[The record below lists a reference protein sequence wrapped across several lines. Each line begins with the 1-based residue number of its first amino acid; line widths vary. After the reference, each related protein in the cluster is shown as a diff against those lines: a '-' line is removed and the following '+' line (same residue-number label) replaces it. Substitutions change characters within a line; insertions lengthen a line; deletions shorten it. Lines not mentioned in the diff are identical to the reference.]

1 MGRNVLVI
9 GQGAREHAMVWKL
22 SQSPGIGRIFAAPG
36 NAGIA
41 EIADCLDVKVTDTRQ
56 LLDLTEKKK
65 IDLTV
70 VGPEVPLMEGIV
82 DEFES
87 RGLRIFGPRR
97 NAAILEGSKVFTKN
111 LFKKY
116 GIPSADFGS
125 FSDINEARDY
135 LREKGTPI
143 VVKADG
149 LAAGKGVVVAMDEKT
164 ALAALDMIM
173 LDKAFGK
180 AGLEVVIEECL
191 QGVEVSVFA
200 LCDGKNVVPM
210 VAAQDHKR
218 VFDGDQGPNTGGMGA
233 YSPPPFYTPD
243 LHQQV
248 MKEIMEPVVKAMAA
262 EGRPYKGVLYA
273 GLMLTAEGPKVLEFN
288 VRLGDPEAQA
298 ILPLM
303 ETDYLT
309 VLDAV
314 VDGRLDQTPV
324 SLLPQASVCVVLASA
339 GYPGQYTTGHVI
351 TGLDDVSPDTL
362 IFHAGTRRHGTQLVT
377 DGGRVL
383 SVVCTGDTIA
393 QAIDR
398 VYSEIPWIQF
408 EGMHYRQDIG
418 ARALKL

>member
-1 MGRNVLVI
+1 MGKNVLVI

-22 SQSPGIGRIFAAPG
+22 RQSREIGRVFAVPG

-41 EIADCLDVKVTDTRQ
+41 EVAECFDVKPDAEH
-56 LLDLTEKKK
+56 LLDLIDRKK

-82 DEFES
+82 DEFEA
-87 RGLRIFGPRR
+87 RGMRIFGPRR
-97 NAAILEGSKVFTKN
+97 NAALLEGSKVFTKN

-116 GIPSADFGS
+116 NIPSADYGS
-125 FSDINEARDY
+125 FSDINEAREY
-135 LREKGTPI
+135 LREKGAPI

-149 LAAGKGVVVAMDEKT
+149 LAAGKGVVVAMDKET
-164 ALAALDMIM
+164 AFRALDTIM
-173 LDKAFGK
+173 LDKAFGD
-180 AGLEVVIEECL
+180 AGREVVIEECL

-218 VFDGDQGPNTGGMGA
+218 VFDGDEGPNTGGMGA
-233 YSPPPFYTPD
+233 YSPPPFYTPE

-248 MKEIMEPVVKAMAA
+248 MREIMEPVVKAMAA

-273 GLMLTAEGPKVLEFN
+273 GLMLTADGPKVLEFN
-288 VRLGDPEAQA
+288 VRLGDPEAQV

-309 VLDAV
+309 VLEAV
-314 VDGRLDQTPV
+314 IDEKLDETRV
-324 SLLPQASVCVVLASA
+324 SFLSQASVCVVLASG
-339 GYPGQYTTGHVI
+339 GYPDSYKKGHVI
-351 TGLDDVSPDTL
+351 TGLEDVSPGTL
-362 IFHAGTRRHGTQLVT
+362 VFHAGTRRYGSQLVT

-383 SVVCTGDTIA
+383 SVVSTGDTIA
-393 QAIDR
+393 QAIDK
-398 VYSEIPWIQF
+398 VYAEIPRIRF
-408 EGMHYRQDIG
+408 EGMHYRKDIG
-418 ARALKL
+418 ARALK

>member
-1 MGRNVLVI
+1 MRPSWK
-9 GQGAREHAMVWKL
+9 GARSL
-22 SQSPGIGRIFAAPG
+22 PRTF
-36 NAGIA
+36 
-41 EIADCLDVKVTDTRQ
+41 
-56 LLDLTEKKK
+56 
-65 IDLTV
+65 
-70 VGPEVPLMEGIV
+70 
-82 DEFES
+82 
-87 RGLRIFGPRR
+87 LR
-97 NAAILEGSKVFTKN
+97 
-111 LFKKY
+111 Y

-351 TGLDDVSPDTL
+351 TGLDDVS
-362 IFHAGTRRHGTQLVT
+362 R
-377 DGGRVL
+377 
-383 SVVCTGDTIA
+383 
-393 QAIDR
+393 
-398 VYSEIPWIQF
+398 IP
-408 EGMHYRQDIG
+408 
-418 ARALKL
+418 

>member
-1 MGRNVLVI
+1 MGKNVLVI

-22 SQSPGIGRIFAAPG
+22 RQSRGIGRVFAVPG

-41 EIADCLDVKVTDTRQ
+41 EVAECFDVKPDAEH
-56 LLDLTEKKK
+56 LLDLIDRKK

-82 DEFES
+82 DEFEA
-87 RGLRIFGPRR
+87 RGMRIFGPRR
-97 NAAILEGSKVFTKN
+97 NAALLEGSKVFTKN

-116 GIPSADFGS
+116 NIPSADYGS
-125 FSDINEARDY
+125 FSDINEAREY
-135 LREKGTPI
+135 LREKGAPI

-149 LAAGKGVVVAMDEKT
+149 LAAGKGVVVAMDKET
-164 ALAALDMIM
+164 AFRALDTIM
-173 LDKAFGK
+173 LDKAFGD
-180 AGLEVVIEECL
+180 AGREVVIEECL

-218 VFDGDQGPNTGGMGA
+218 VFDGDEGPNTGGMGA
-233 YSPPPFYTPD
+233 YSPPPFYTPE

-248 MKEIMEPVVKAMAA
+248 MREIMEPVVKAMAA

-273 GLMLTAEGPKVLEFN
+273 GLMLTADGPKVLEFN
-288 VRLGDPEAQA
+288 VRLGDPEAQV

-309 VLDAV
+309 VLEAV
-314 VDGRLDQTPV
+314 IDEKLDETRV
-324 SLLPQASVCVVLASA
+324 SFLSQASVCVVLASG
-339 GYPGQYTTGHVI
+339 GYPDSYKKGHVI
-351 TGLDDVSPDTL
+351 TGLEDVSPGTL
-362 IFHAGTRRHGTQLVT
+362 VFHAGTRRYGSQLVT

-383 SVVCTGDTIA
+383 SVVSTGDTIA
-393 QAIDR
+393 QAIDK
-398 VYSEIPWIQF
+398 VYAEIPRIRF
-408 EGMHYRQDIG
+408 EGMHYRKDIG
-418 ARALKL
+418 ARALK

>member
-1 MGRNVLVI
+1 MLPKQEVEVVGKNVLVI

-41 EIADCLDVKVTDTRQ
+41 EIAECFDIKSDFEQ
-56 LLDLTEKKK
+56 LMDLVEKKK

-70 VGPEVPLMEGIV
+70 VGPEVPLMEGMV
-82 DEFES
+82 DEFEA

-125 FSDINEARDY
+125 FSDINEARAY
-135 LREKGTPI
+135 LREKGAPI

-149 LAAGKGVVVAMDEKT
+149 LAAGQGVIVAMDEET
-164 ALAALDMIM
+164 AFQALDMIM
-173 LDKAFGK
+173 LEQAFGQ
-180 AGLEVVIEECL
+180 AGREVVIEECL

-210 VAAQDHKR
+210 VSAQDHKR
-218 VFDGDQGPNTGGMGA
+218 VGDGDQGPNTGGMGA
-233 YSPPPFYTPD
+233 YSPTPFYTPD
-243 LHQQV
+243 MHRRV
-248 MKEIMEPVVKAMAA
+248 MKEIMEPVAQAMAA

-273 GLMLTAEGPKVLEFN
+273 GLMLTADGPKVLEFN

-309 VLDAV
+309 VLEAV
-314 VDGRLDQTPV
+314 IDESLDRTPV
-324 SLLPQASVCVVLASA
+324 SFLPRASVCVVLASA
-339 GYPGQYTTGHVI
+339 GYPG
-351 TGLDDVSPDTL
+351 S
-362 IFHAGTRRHGTQLVT
+362 
-377 DGGRVL
+377 
-383 SVVCTGDTIA
+383 
-393 QAIDR
+393 
-398 VYSEIPWIQF
+398 
-408 EGMHYRQDIG
+408 
-418 ARALKL
+418 

>member
-1 MGRNVLVI
+1 VGKNVLVI

-22 SQSPGIGRIFAAPG
+22 RQSRGIGRVFAVPG

-41 EIADCLDVKVTDTRQ
+41 EVAECFDVKPDAEH
-56 LLDLTEKKK
+56 LLDLIDRKK

-82 DEFES
+82 DEFEA
-87 RGLRIFGPRR
+87 RGMRIFGPRR
-97 NAAILEGSKVFTKN
+97 NAALLEGSKVFTKN

-116 GIPSADFGS
+116 NIPSADYGS
-125 FSDINEARDY
+125 FSDINEAREY
-135 LREKGTPI
+135 LREKGAPI

-149 LAAGKGVVVAMDEKT
+149 LAAGKGVVVAMDKET
-164 ALAALDMIM
+164 AFRALDTIM
-173 LDKAFGK
+173 LDKAFGD
-180 AGLEVVIEECL
+180 AGREVVIEECL

-218 VFDGDQGPNTGGMGA
+218 VFDGDEGPNTGGMGA
-233 YSPPPFYTPD
+233 YSPPPFYTPE

-248 MKEIMEPVVKAMAA
+248 MREIMEPVVKAMAA

-273 GLMLTAEGPKVLEFN
+273 GLMLTADGPKVLEFN
-288 VRLGDPEAQA
+288 VRLGDPEAQV

-309 VLDAV
+309 VLEAV
-314 VDGRLDQTPV
+314 IDEKLDETRV
-324 SLLPQASVCVVLASA
+324 SFLSQASVCVVLASG
-339 GYPGQYTTGHVI
+339 GYPDSYKKGHVI
-351 TGLDDVSPDTL
+351 TGLEDVSPGTL
-362 IFHAGTRRHGTQLVT
+362 VFHAGTRRYGSQLVT

-383 SVVCTGDTIA
+383 SVVSTGDTIA
-393 QAIDR
+393 QAIDK
-398 VYSEIPWIQF
+398 VYAEIPRIRF
-408 EGMHYRQDIG
+408 EGMHYRKDIG
-418 ARALKL
+418 ARALK

>member
-1 MGRNVLVI
+1 MGKNVLVI

-41 EIADCLDVKVTDTRQ
+41 EIADCFDVKGSDTRQ
-56 LLDLTEKKK
+56 LLDLIERKK

-70 VGPEVPLMEGIV
+70 VGPEVPLMEGVV
-82 DEFES
+82 DEFEA
-87 RGLRIFGPRR
+87 RGLRIFGPRQ

-116 GIPSADFGS
+116 GIPSAEFGS
-125 FSDINEARDY
+125 FSDINEAREY
-135 LREKGTPI
+135 LREKGAPI

-164 ALAALDMIM
+164 ASAALDMIM
-173 LDKAFGK
+173 LDQAFGT
-180 AGLEVVIEECL
+180 AGHEVVIEECL

-200 LCDGKNVVPM
+200 LCDGKTVSYM

-243 LHQQV
+243 LHQRV
-248 MKEIMEPVVKAMAA
+248 MNEVLEPVVKAMAA

-273 GLMLTAEGPKVLEFN
+273 GLMLTADGPKVLEFN

-309 VLDAV
+309 VLEAV
-314 VDGRLDQTPV
+314 IDGTLDQTPI
-324 SLLPQASVCVVLASA
+324 SFFHRASVCVVLASA
-339 GYPGQYTTGHVI
+339 GYPGKYATGRVI
-351 TGLDDVSPDTL
+351 TGLGDVSPDTM
-362 IFHAGTRRHGTQLVT
+362 IFHAGTRRQGTQLVT

-383 SVVCTGDTIA
+383 SVVSTGDTVA

-398 VYSEIPWIQF
+398 VYSEIPGIHF
-408 EGMHYRQDIG
+408 EGMHYRKDIG
-418 ARALKL
+418 FHALKL